1 MAKTV
6 LEAYTA
12 LSANP
17 QAYASTVAGQL
28 ERIEDSKIVI
38 VGKANELGLLDSND
52 TNWTIDDAAKAVH
65 GIKLFNAN
73 KSMETNTLALEEGYY
88 KGVTITLGN
97 VSEYYVLEEKTV
109 TPTKAEQ
116 QIQPSEGKYGLSKV
130 TVAPI
135 PQAYQD
141 VTEVTATADKVLAG
155 SKFVAADGTVVDG
168 AMVNQSQG
176 MPTSVSIT
184 PSKALDGGFNIAE
197 GYHNGETNV
206 TVTLQDT
213 VEVTPSETS
222 QSVSYSESAFLS
234 TVTVNPIPA
243 KYKDTTQITLASAS
257 QLVKGVTAYAS
268 DGTKVTGTIENVGSA
283 VNHEIDAAEGSY
295 AVAANT
301 VYRQG
306 VNVTVKSTTAAPTF
320 KAAGETISY
329 QDYDDAYLTEV
340 KIPAVPT
347 TGITAAD
354 ILAGKEAY
362 ANGAKITGTMVDQS
376 GSAPQNVTLNKTAS
390 QITLNPGYYDH
401 EVKVSVKVDSVDAVT
416 PTKEAQTI
424 GSSNTGYLST
434 VTVNAIPD
442 KYQDVSTATI
452 TGGDQLLKD
461 VVAVGADGTAY
472 TGTIETATTLTIDP
486 LSSQGDTYPITMSV
500 AGGMYTG
507 SGISKTQTFSVL
519 EGVTVSGLDM
529 DATGL
534 VVAEVNYGSGSP
546 ASAAKVVRNYSAFK
560 LDSTIYDRLAAI

>member
-109 TPTKAEQ
+109 TPSKAVQEV
-116 QIQPSEGKYGLSKV
+116 QPSDGKYGLSKV

-141 VTEVTATADKVLAG
+141 VTEVTATADKVLVG
-155 SKFVAADGTVVDG
+155 SKFVAANGTVVDG
-168 AMVNQSQG
+168 AMANHNDLPATVTVS
-176 MPTSVSIT
+176 PTAIT
-184 PSKALDGGFNIAE
+184 SDGGFLIEE
-197 GYHNGETNV
+197 GYHPGTTRV
-206 TVTLQDT
+206 SIGLQDT
-213 VEVTPSETS
+213 VTVTPSESS
-222 QSVSYSESAFLS
+222 QSVSYNESAFLS
-234 TVTVNPIPA
+234 SVTVAPIPA
-243 KYKDTTQITLASAS
+243 KYKDTTQTSLTSGS
-257 QLVKGVTAYAS
+257 QLVEGVTAYAS
-268 DGTKVTGTIENVGSA
+268 DGTKVTGTIANVTDKVS
-283 VNHEIDAAEGSY
+283 HEIDAAEGSY
-295 AVAANT
+295 TVAANT

-306 VNVTVKSTTAAPTF
+306 VDVTVKSTTANLAFNP
-320 KAAGETISY
+320 AGQTATSE
-329 QDYDDAYLTEV
+329 DYEDAYLTEV
-340 KIPAVPT
+340 KFAAVPT

-390 QITLNPGYYDH
+390 QIILNPGYYDH
-401 EVKVSVKVDSVDAVT
+401 EVKVGVKVDNVNAVT
-416 PTKEAQTI
+416 PTKEEQTI
-424 GSSNTGYLST
+424 GSDTGYLSQ
-434 VTVNAIPD
+434 VVVNAIPD

-472 TGTIETATTLTIDP
+472 TGTIETATTLTLAP

-507 SGISKTQTFSVL
+507 SGISKTQTFGVL

-546 ASAAKVVRNYSAFK
+546 ANAAKVVRNYSAFK